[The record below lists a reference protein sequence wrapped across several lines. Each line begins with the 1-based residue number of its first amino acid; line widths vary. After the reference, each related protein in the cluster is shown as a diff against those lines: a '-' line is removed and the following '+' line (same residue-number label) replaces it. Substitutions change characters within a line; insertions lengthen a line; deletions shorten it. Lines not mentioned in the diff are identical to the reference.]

1 MTALDISWKKSNRL
15 AFNYWGIRCAV
26 FKRIHFSF
34 PLPAIKSR
42 NMVHAID
49 SLSRS
54 GAFQKYHLTV
64 PGTI

>member
-1 MTALDISWKKSNRL
+1 
-15 AFNYWGIRCAV
+15 
-26 FKRIHFSF
+26 
-34 PLPAIKSR
+34 
-42 NMVHAID
+42 MVHAID